1 MSHIVAIKRQ
11 RGLQSEVARVG
22 EGVYVTIPISI
33 AITIPIAIAIPIG
46 VIGFSRNTCNINS

>member
-22 EGVYVTIPISI
+22 EGVYVTIPISVP
-33 AITIPIAIAIPIG
+33 IPIAIAIPIG
-46 VIGFSRNTCNINS
+46 VIVFSRNTCNNNS

>member
-11 RGLQSEVARVG
+11 RRLQSEVARVG

-33 AITIPIAIAIPIG
+33 PIPIAIAIAIG
-46 VIGFSRNTCNINS
+46 VIGFTCNTCNDNS